1 MHRRSSRSLEAEGPL
16 LHPGQSRDS
25 AEARQRTSGRS
36 SLEKQASLEK
46 AAVALRRSSLERLA
60 REKSDSSSG
69 NSRSTGSEKE
79 KALVT

>member
-1 MHRRSSRSLEAEGPL
+1 M
-16 LHPGQSRDS
+16 HPGQSRDS
-25 AEARQRTSGRS
+25 AEARQRAGRS

-46 AAVALRRSSLERLA
+46 AAIALRRSSLERAA

-79 KALVT
+79 KALVV